1 MRRVINR
8 VVVVAFVIVTVLFIL
23 FLCWDGLHRNHAP
36 VISCD
41 TDTLAVSIADG
52 EEALLRGVTAIDK
65 EDGDLSDQVIVESV
79 SAFIERGVCRVT
91 YAVADKQNAVAKLS
105 RTVQY
110 TDYTSP
116 RYALSAPLRF
126 PYSKVIDPMTVLS
139 VTDCIDGDIS
149 DQAEASLIGDSRYIT
164 GEGDW
169 DVHFTVTN
177 SKGETA
183 EITTTVVVGPDPAS
197 KPYTPNIQLT
207 EYLVY
212 VPKGTAFDAAKYIQ
226 SVSAQNT
233 QESPAELRT
242 HVHNNAAETVDTDQV
257 GSYTV
262 TYTCTSAENYEG
274 SVNLV
279 VVVYDPS
286 L

>member
-8 VVVVAFVIVTVLFIL
+8 AVIIAFVIVTVLFIL

-36 VISCD
+36 VIACD
-41 TDTLAVSIADG
+41 TDMLSVSIADG
-52 EEALLRGVTAIDK
+52 EEALLRGVTATDK

-79 SAFIERGVCRVT
+79 SAFVERGVCRVT
-91 YAVADKQNAVAKLS
+91 YAVSDRQNAVTKLS

-116 RYALSAPLRF
+116 RYVLSAPLRF
-126 PYSKVIDPMTVLS
+126 PYSKVINPLTVLS
-139 VTDCIDGDIS
+139 VTDCIDGDIT
-149 DQAEASLIGDSRYIT
+149 DQVEATVLGDSSYIT
-164 GEGDW
+164 GEGEW
-169 DVHFTVTN
+169 DVCFTVTN

-183 EITTTVVVGPDPAS
+183 EITTTVVIGPDPAS

-207 EYLVY
+207 DYLVY
-212 VPKGTAFDAAKYIQ
+212 VPKGTAFDASKYIK
-226 SVSAQNT
+226 SVSAQNA

-242 HVHNNAAETVDTDQV
+242 HIHNNAAEAVNTAEV